1 MNMIAKSN
9 SSFKKSEDSFG
20 DEVDIGDI
28 IAYAS
33 GGTLCVA
40 QVLGFTPNGIY
51 ISTHYGKTRSY
62 NRSYNRIYTP
72 VDEHNSKRYLRYL
85 SFKVIEKQRVIPD
98 ILKPF
103 CYFHQ
108 IRDNG
113 TL

>member
-1 MNMIAKSN
+1 MTAKSN
-9 SSFKKSEDSFG
+9 SSFDKDTDSFG
-20 DEVDIGDI
+20 DRVDIGDI

-51 ISTHYGKTRSY
+51 ISTDYDK
-62 NRSYNRIYTP
+62 NRNYNRICTP
-72 VDEHNSKRYLRYL
+72 VDQHNSKRYLRYI
-85 SFKVIEKQRVIPD
+85 SFKVIEKQKVIPD

>member
-1 MNMIAKSN
+1 MNMTAKNN
-9 SSFKKSEDSFG
+9 SSFDKDTDSFG
-20 DEVDIGDI
+20 DDVDIGDI

-33 GGTLCVA
+33 GGTLCLA

-51 ISTHYGKTRSY
+51 ISTYHYETRRY
-62 NRSYNRIYTP
+62 NMINRPI
-72 VDEHNSKRYLRYL
+72 DQHNSKRYLRYIN
-85 SFKVIEKQRVIPD
+85 FKVIEKQKVIPD

-108 IRDNG
+108 IRNNG

>member
-9 SSFKKSEDSFG
+9 SSFDKDTDSFG
-20 DEVDIGDI
+20 DRVDIGDI

-51 ISTHYGKTRSY
+51 ISTDY
-62 NRSYNRIYTP
+62 NKAMKYNRIMTP
-72 VDEHNSKRYLRYL
+72 IDQHNSKRYLRYI
-85 SFKVIEKQRVIPD
+85 SFKVIEKQKVIPD

>member
-1 MNMIAKSN
+1 MNMTAKSN
-9 SSFKKSEDSFG
+9 SSFYKSKDSFG
-20 DEVDIGDI
+20 DDVDIGDI

-33 GGTLCVA
+33 GGTLCIA

-51 ISTHYGKTRSY
+51 ISTDYNKTMK
-62 NRSYNRIYTP
+62 YNRIMSP
-72 VDEHNSKRYLRYL
+72 IDQHNSKRYLRYI
-85 SFKVIEKQRVIPD
+85 SFKVIEKQKVIPD

-108 IRDNG
+108 IRNNG

>member
-1 MNMIAKSN
+1 MNMIVKSN
-9 SSFKKSEDSFG
+9 SSFKKSKDSFG

-51 ISTHYGKTRSY
+51 ISTHYDKTRNY
-62 NRSYNRIYTP
+62 HRNYTS
-72 VDEHNSKRYLRYL
+72 VDQHNSKRYLRWI
-85 SFKVIEKQRVIPD
+85 SFKVIEKQKAIPD

>member
-1 MNMIAKSN
+1 MNMIAKN
-9 SSFKKSEDSFG
+9 NLHFDKDKDSFG

-40 QVLGFTPNGIY
+40 QVLGFTPMGIY
-51 ISTHYGKTRSY
+51 ISTDYDK
-62 NRSYNRIYTP
+62 NRNYNRIWTP
-72 VDEHNSKRYLRYL
+72 LDQHNSKRYLRYL

-108 IRDNG
+108 MRDNG

>member
-1 MNMIAKSN
+1 MNMTAKNN
-9 SSFKKSEDSFG
+9 SSFNKGKDAFG

-40 QVLGFTPNGIY
+40 QVLGFTPMGIY
-51 ISTHYGKTRSY
+51 ISTDY
-62 NRSYNRIYTP
+62 NNTLKYNRINAP
-72 VDEHNSKRYLRYL
+72 VELHNSRRYLRWL
-85 SFKVIEKQRVIPD
+85 SFKVIEKQKVIPD

-108 IRDNG
+108 MRNNG

>member
-1 MNMIAKSN
+1 MNMTAKSN
-9 SSFKKSEDSFG
+9 SSFYKSKDSFG
-20 DEVDIGDI
+20 DDVDIGDI

-33 GGTLCVA
+33 GGTLCLA

-51 ISTHYGKTRSY
+51 ISTWHHKNRRY
-62 NRSYNRIYTP
+62 NMINTP
-72 VDEHNSKRYLRYL
+72 VDQHNSKRYLRYI
-85 SFKVIEKQRVIPD
+85 SFKVIEKQKVIPD

-108 IRDNG
+108 IRNNG

>member
-9 SSFKKSEDSFG
+9 SSFDKNKDSFG
-20 DEVDIGDI
+20 DNVDIGDI

-33 GGTLCVA
+33 GGTLCLA

-51 ISTHYGKTRSY
+51 ISTCHIKNRTY
-62 NRSYNRIYTP
+62 NMINTP
-72 VDEHNSKRYLRYL
+72 VEQHNSKRYLRYI
-85 SFKVIEKQRVIPD
+85 SFKVIEKQKVIPD

-108 IRDNG
+108 MKQDG
-113 TL
+113 TV

>member
-9 SSFKKSEDSFG
+9 SSFDKDTDSFG
-20 DEVDIGDI
+20 DEVNIGDI

-51 ISTHYGKTRSY
+51 ISTDYNKTMK
-62 NRSYNRIYTP
+62 YNRIRTP
-72 VDEHNSKRYLRYL
+72 VDQHNSKRYLRYI
-85 SFKVIEKQRVIPD
+85 SFKVIEKQKVIPD

-108 IRDNG
+108 IRNNG

>member
-1 MNMIAKSN
+1 MNMTAKSN
-9 SSFKKSEDSFG
+9 SSFKKSKDAFG
-20 DEVDIGDI
+20 DTVDIGDI

-51 ISTHYGKTRSY
+51 ISTYYNKTR
-62 NRSYNRIYTP
+62 NHNNICAP
-72 VDEHNSKRYLRYL
+72 IDQHNSKRYLRYI
-85 SFKVIEKQRVIPD
+85 SFKVIEKQKVIPD

-108 IRDNG
+108 MRDNG

>member
-1 MNMIAKSN
+1 MNMTAKSN
-9 SSFKKSEDSFG
+9 SSFDKDTDSFG
-20 DEVDIGDI
+20 DRVDIGDI

-51 ISTHYGKTRSY
+51 ISTDY
-62 NRSYNRIYTP
+62 NNTMKYNRIMTP
-72 VDEHNSKRYLRYL
+72 IDQHNSKRYLRYI
-85 SFKVIEKQRVIPD
+85 SFKVIEKQKVIPD

-108 IRDNG
+108 MKQNG
-113 TL
+113 TV

>member
-9 SSFKKSEDSFG
+9 SSFDKGKDSFG

-33 GGTLCVA
+33 GGTLCIA

-51 ISTHYGKTRSY
+51 ISTDYNKTMK
-62 NRSYNRIYTP
+62 YNRIMAP
-72 VDEHNSKRYLRYL
+72 IDQHNSKRYLRYI
-85 SFKVIEKQRVIPD
+85 SFKVIEKQKVIPD

>member
-1 MNMIAKSN
+1 MNMTAKSN
-9 SSFKKSEDSFG
+9 SSFDKDTDSFG
-20 DEVDIGDI
+20 DRVDIGDI

-51 ISTHYGKTRSY
+51 ISTDY
-62 NRSYNRIYTP
+62 NKAMEYNRIKTP
-72 VDEHNSKRYLRYL
+72 VNQHNSKRYLRYI
-85 SFKVIEKQRVIPD
+85 SFKVIEKQKVIPD

-108 IRDNG
+108 IRNNG

>member
-1 MNMIAKSN
+1 MNMIVKSN
-9 SSFKKSEDSFG
+9 SSFKKSKNSFG

-40 QVLGFTPNGIY
+40 QVLGFTPKGIY
-51 ISTHYGKTRSY
+51 ISTDYNKTRNY
-62 NRSYNRIYTP
+62 NSIYGP
-72 VDEHNSKRYLRYL
+72 VDQHNSKRYMRWL

>member
-1 MNMIAKSN
+1 MNMTAKSN
-9 SSFKKSEDSFG
+9 SSFDKGKDSFG
-20 DEVDIGDI
+20 DDVDIGDI

-51 ISTHYGKTRSY
+51 ISTDY
-62 NRSYNRIYTP
+62 NNTMKYNRIMAP
-72 VDEHNSKRYLRYL
+72 IDQHNSKRYLRYI
-85 SFKVIEKQRVIPD
+85 SFKVIEKQKVIPD

-108 IRDNG
+108 MKQNG
-113 TL
+113 TV

>member
-1 MNMIAKSN
+1 MNMTAKN
-9 SSFKKSEDSFG
+9 NLHFDKDKDSFG

-40 QVLGFTPNGIY
+40 QVLGFTPMGIY
-51 ISTHYGKTRSY
+51 ISTDYDK
-62 NRSYNRIYTP
+62 NRNYNRIWTP
-72 VDEHNSKRYLRYL
+72 LDQHNSKRYLRYL

-108 IRDNG
+108 MRDNG

>member
-9 SSFKKSEDSFG
+9 SSFKRSEDSFG
-20 DEVDIGDI
+20 DKVDIGDI

-40 QVLGFTPNGIY
+40 QVLGFTPMGIY
-51 ISTHYGKTRSY
+51 LSTHYDKTRNY
-62 NRSYNRIYTP
+62 NRNYTP
-72 VDEHNSKRYLRYL
+72 VDEHNSKRYVRWL

>member
-9 SSFKKSEDSFG
+9 SSFKKSKDAFG
-20 DEVDIGDI
+20 DTVDIGDI

-40 QVLGFTPNGIY
+40 QVLGFTPMGIY
-51 ISTHYGKTRSY
+51 ISTHYDEKR
-62 NRSYNRIYTP
+62 RYNRINSP
-72 VDEHNSKRYLRYL
+72 VEQHDSKRYLRYI
-85 SFKVIEKQRVIPD
+85 SFKVIEKQKVIPD

-108 IRDNG
+108 IRNNG

>member
-1 MNMIAKSN
+1 MNMIAKNN
-9 SSFKKSEDSFG
+9 SSFKKSKDVFG

-51 ISTHYGKTRSY
+51 LSTCYDKTR
-62 NRSYNRIYTP
+62 NYNRITTP
-72 VDEHNSKRYLRYL
+72 VDQHNSKRYLRWI
-85 SFKVIEKQRVIPD
+85 SFKVIEKQKVIPD

-103 CYFHQ
+103 FYFHQ
-108 IRDNG
+108 MRDNG

>member
-1 MNMIAKSN
+1 MNMTAKSN
-9 SSFKKSEDSFG
+9 SAFDKGIDSFG

-40 QVLGFTPNGIY
+40 QVLGFTPMGIY
-51 ISTHYGKTRSY
+51 ISTCHHETRRY
-62 NRSYNRIYTP
+62 NMINRP
-72 VDEHNSKRYLRYL
+72 VEQHNSKRYLRYI
-85 SFKVIEKQRVIPD
+85 SFKVIEKQKVIPD

-108 IRDNG
+108 IHDNG

>member
-1 MNMIAKSN
+1 MNMTAKNN
-9 SSFKKSEDSFG
+9 SSFKKSKDSFG

-51 ISTHYGKTRSY
+51 ISTDYDKIRDY
-62 NRSYNRIYTP
+62 NRPHTP
-72 VDEHNSKRYLRYL
+72 VDQHNSKRYLRWL

>member
-9 SSFKKSEDSFG
+9 SSFDKGVDSFG
-20 DEVDIGDI
+20 DDVDIGDI

-33 GGTLCVA
+33 GGTLCIA

-51 ISTHYGKTRSY
+51 ISTNHHENRRY
-62 NRSYNRIYTP
+62 NMINTP
-72 VDEHNSKRYLRYL
+72 VKQHNSKRYLRYI
-85 SFKVIEKQRVIPD
+85 SFKVIEKQKVIPD

-108 IRDNG
+108 IRNNG